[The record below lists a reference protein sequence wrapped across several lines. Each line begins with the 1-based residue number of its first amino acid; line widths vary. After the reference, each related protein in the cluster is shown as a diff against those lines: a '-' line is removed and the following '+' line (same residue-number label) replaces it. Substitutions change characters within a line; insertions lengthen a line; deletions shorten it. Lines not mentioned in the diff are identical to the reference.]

1 MSMFNLLKNKNWN
14 GKHIVFHYLIIF
26 KIKIN
31 CIPMFVIKKNMKSLS
46 YLILFENQSTIYNLI
61 NNFLFLC

>member
-1 MSMFNLLKNKNWN
+1 MFNLLKNKNWN

-31 CIPMFVIKKNMKSLS
+31 CIPMFVIKKNEISL
-46 YLILFENQSTIYNLI
+46 IFNII
-61 NNFLFLC
+61 